1 MESIISF
8 SYPELS
14 YKCSQNNRGRARYG
28 TLEQKLASGTGIK
41 STIGLSDGTNIEN
54 TDIRLS
60 TKYQSLVEFDLDE
73 ELIQSQLNKLVSED
87 TYVKWNKSQKYDII
101 EYEKGGFFKEHHDKK
116 HTKNHCGTLLI
127 FPPALGEFA
136 HTGGE
141 LIIDKGRLCFNSS
154 ANKEWTF
161 IAFHTHLPHECKE
174 VLSGRRV
181 VLKTELYCTKPAQ
194 YNIDSD
200 YGGTTDGSLNYLLL
214 EEEILIL
221 KLKEQKEKEEIIY
234 DCVDGYK
241 NF

>member
-1 MESIISF
+1 MESIVSF
-8 SYPELS
+8 SYPEVV
-14 YKCSQNNRGRARYG
+14 YKCSQNKKGRPRYG
-28 TLEQKLASGTGIK
+28 TLEQKIASGTGEK
-41 STIGLSDGTNIEN
+41 STIGIPDGTNVEN
-54 TDIRLS
+54 TDIRIS
-60 TKYQSLVEFDLDE
+60 TKYHSLVEFNLDE
-73 ELIQSQLNKLVSED
+73 ELIQTQLNKLVSED

-141 LIIDKGRLCFNSS
+141 LIIDKGRFCFNSS

-174 VLSGRRV
+174 VLSGRRI
-181 VLKTELYCTKPAQ
+181 VLKTELFCVKPVT
-194 YNIDSD
+194 YNNDSD

-221 KLKEQKEKEEIIY
+221 KLKEQKEKEIIY
-234 DCVDGYK
+234 DCVDGHK